1 MRRLAAAGAAL
12 AVLAGLVGGLAQ
24 LRVDT
29 GTEQFLPS
37 GAASVAATAD
47 EARAFGG
54 DPIVVLAR
62 SAQPESDPRR
72 SARPG
77 PALLTDPDQLLRL
90 LRLEGDLARTPDV
103 AAVYGPATVLNQVVG
118 AARGLLAQ
126 VAGRRDGARQ
136 AAQVQATQAGADP
149 ADAAAA
155 GQAAA
160 EAVDA
165 RYAPLV
171 VAALPAGVPT
181 LRNPAFVRAA
191 ILDPDGS
198 PKPRWRFVVPAP
210 DAVAVLVRPREG
222 LDQAGT
228 ARLVDGVRSQVAA
241 AGLETTSTTVAG
253 VPVVTSGL
261 ATAVVR
267 DLPLLAGLV
276 ALVVAV
282 RFWLVP
288 AVRRRGRATPAA
300 DRSPVADSTAA
311 RPEPP
316 PGSDHGRGDRWRAVL
331 WPLAVAAL
339 GASVTPAVAGWLGV
353 PLSFGAIA
361 LLPALLGVGTSFLLY
376 LASARDRR
384 PMVVMGL
391 AAAAGFAALAVSPL
405 PFVRQLGLV
414 LGLGVGLTVGAGLA
428 LRRYAPAGSEDL
440 PATAAGGAEP
450 PPRPRPVGVRLAA
463 AALVVVAGLG
473 WAALAGL
480 GVTANPLD
488 LARGTPQLDDARAA
502 DRVLGSS
509 GEITV
514 VLRGPDVLSPPA
526 LAWSRTVSRQL
537 LAAHGDQLRPVISL
551 PDQLGFLGDAP
562 TAAQIRDAAALLP
575 DYLRSAVV
583 TSDDHTSLVTVGL
596 SLDQELRTQADLVR
610 AIRAGLP
617 PVPPGYTAELAG
629 LPVAAADGYATISA
643 ERYPATLAG
652 IAAVGLV
659 LGLGLRRRREALRA
673 VAAAVLATGWGYA
686 LMWVTGIRPT
696 VLTLALGAL
705 VAVSAAEFVV
715 LLRLPGT
722 GDARRHRRSVAV
734 AAATAAVG
742 YAALAASRLWV
753 LRDFGLVLTGSV
765 ALAYLAALLVTA
777 PAVAGVI
784 PRRRRRPA
792 GGGGAPHAVATTDR
806 DRTEVP
812 A

>member
-1 MRRLAAAGAAL
+1 MSRLAAGLAAL

-37 GAASVAATAD
+37 GAPSVAATAD
-47 EARAFGG
+47 TARAFGG

-62 SAQPESDPRR
+62 SAQP
-72 SARPG
+72 AG
-77 PALLTDPDQLLRL
+77 LLTDPGQLMRL

-136 AAQVQATQAGADP
+136 AAQDQATRAGATP

-155 GQAAA
+155 GQAAV

-171 VAALPAGVPT
+171 VSALPAGVPT
-181 LRNPAFVRAA
+181 LRNPDFVRTAVF
-191 ILDPDGS
+191 DPDGT

-228 ARLVDGVRSQVAA
+228 AALVDGVREQVAA
-241 AGLETTSTTVAG
+241 AGLTTSSVTVAG

-261 ATAVVR
+261 ATAVER

-276 ALVVAV
+276 ALVVAA

-288 AVRRRGRATPAA
+288 ALGGSAGPGGTPLRRRA
-300 DRSPVADSTAA
+300 
-311 RPEPP
+311 
-316 PGSDHGRGDRWRAVL
+316 RAVA

-339 GASVTPAVAGWLGV
+339 GASTTPAVAGWLGI
-353 PLSFGAIA
+353 PLSFGAVA

-376 LASARDRR
+376 LSSARDRR
-384 PMVVMGL
+384 PVVVMGL

-414 LGLGVGLTVGAGLA
+414 LGLGVALTVVSGIA
-428 LRRYAPAGSEDL
+428 LRRVAPATPDVAQPDTG
-440 PATAAGGAEP
+440 PGAAPVA
-450 PPRPRPVGVRLAA
+450 RPRPWRAVA

-473 WAALAGL
+473 WVALAGL

-488 LARGTPQLDDARAA
+488 LARGVPELDDARAA

-509 GEITV
+509 GELTV
-514 VLRGPDVLSPPA
+514 VLHGPDVLSPAA

-537 LAAHGDQLRPVISL
+537 LADHGDQLRPVISL

-583 TSDDHTSLVTVGL
+583 TSDSHTSLVTVGI
-596 SLDQELRTQADLVR
+596 SLDQELGAQADLVR

-617 PVPPGYTAELAG
+617 PTPPGYAAELAG
-629 LPVAAADGYATISA
+629 LPVAAADGYRTLSA

-652 IAAVGLV
+652 IVAAGLV
-659 LGLGLRRRREALRA
+659 LALGLRRRGDALRA
-673 VAAAVLATGWGYA
+673 VVAAVLATGWGYA
-686 LMWVTGIRPT
+686 LMWVTGTQPT
-696 VLTLALGAL
+696 TLTLALGAL

-715 LLRLPGT
+715 LLRLTGA

-734 AAATAAVG
+734 AAATAAAG

-765 ALAYLAALLVTA
+765 VLAYLAALLVTA
-777 PAVAGVI
+777 PALTGLL
-784 PRRRRRPA
+784 PRGRPRPA
-792 GGGGAPHAVATTDR
+792 SSTDTTDIATDR